1 MTKRMTEQ
9 VVVRLPAAGLAD
21 LDAAIARGR
30 FANRTAALREALERL
45 LGEERERLI
54 DEAYR
59 RGYAAKPQEEW
70 LGEAGLAAFAAFA
83 EAEGRDRERL

>member
-9 VVVRLPAAGLAD
+9 VVVRLPAVDLAD

-59 RGYAAKPQEEW
+59 RGYGAKPQEEW
-70 LGEAGLAAFAAFA
+70 LGEAGLAAFAAFV
-83 EAEGRDRERL
+83 EAEERDRERL